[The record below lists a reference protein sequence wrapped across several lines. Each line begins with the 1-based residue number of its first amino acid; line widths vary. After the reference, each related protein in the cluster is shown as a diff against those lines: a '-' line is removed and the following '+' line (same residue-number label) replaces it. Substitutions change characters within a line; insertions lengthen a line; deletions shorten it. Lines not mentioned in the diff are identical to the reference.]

1 MRPLLMPSAAS
12 ALLLVAAVL
21 LAACSGGHNNPAAPT
36 PTSWVSDVIPAY
48 QPAPSPTGKAV
59 PTPVTTPAVPPAE
72 QIQLPEGFVA
82 FVVAEGIDRPSSIAI
97 DEEGRLFVAQTDGPV
112 LRLEDLNGDGVYENL
127 VEYIGGFQV
136 VSGLAFSPQGE
147 LYVSSRGFV
156 SVVHDLDGDG
166 QGDRVEDIVSGLPNY
181 RHQNNGLT
189 FGPDGKL
196 YITNGS
202 TCDDCVEADPR
213 SGTILQANPDGSEL
227 RVYARGL
234 RNAYDL
240 VFTPDGQ
247 LWATDNGCD
256 LPCATVDEFNLI
268 IEGADYG
275 WPYSPTCDALNPRE
289 GARPPTVDMGLH
301 TSADGIDYYES
312 GSFPEEYWGDF
323 FVAEFGQ
330 FSPLVGDP
338 SLGRKVVRVRHSGS
352 SYEVLDFALG
362 FLSPL
367 DVLVDR
373 DGSLLVV
380 DWATDQLYRIVYT
393 GG

>member
-1 MRPLLMPSAAS
+1 MRPLLMPSTAS

-21 LAACSGGHNNPAAPT
+21 LTACSGSHNNPAAHT

-48 QPAPSPTGKAV
+48 HPAPSPTPTPIPTPV
-59 PTPVTTPAVPPAE
+59 PTPAAPPADH
-72 QIQLPEGFVA
+72 IQLPEGFAA

-97 DEEGRLFVAQTDGPV
+97 DEQGRLFVAQTDGPV
-112 LRLEDLNGDGVYENL
+112 LRLEDLNGDGLYENL
-127 VEYIGGFQV
+127 VEYVGGFQV
-136 VSGLAFSPQGE
+136 VSGLAFSPKGE
-147 LYVSSRGFV
+147 LYVSSQGRV
-156 SVVHDLDGDG
+156 SVVHDLNRDGR
-166 QGDRVEDIVSGLPNY
+166 GDQVEDIVSGLPNY
-181 RHQNNGLT
+181 RHQNNGIA

-202 TCDDCVEADPR
+202 TCDDCIEADPR
-213 SGTILQANPDGSEL
+213 SATILQANPDGSEL
-227 RVYARGL
+227 RVYAQGL

-247 LWATDNGCD
+247 LWATDNGAD
-256 LPCATVDEFNLI
+256 LPCTTVDEFNLI

-275 WPYSPTCDALNPRE
+275 WPYSPTCDALHPRE
-289 GARPPTVDMGLH
+289 GARPPTVAMGLH
-301 TSADGIDYYES
+301 TSSDGIDYYES
-312 GSFPEEYWGDF
+312 GAFPEEYWGNF
-323 FVAEFGQ
+323 FVAQFGQ

-338 SLGRKVVRVRHSGS
+338 SLGKKVVLVRRSGS

-367 DVLVDR
+367 DVRVDT

-380 DWATDQLYRIVYT
+380 DWATDWLYRIMYV
-393 GG
+393 GS